1 MVICLEVLIMNI
13 REWFELEPMY
23 AETKV
28 NESVDRMLILCRD
41 ALSEY
46 FSISDSKD
54 INELIQKAYESRDKS
69 LDEPF
74 LEWLLEKGLPRLHNI
89 DFSNLPDNEKL
100 IAMIE
105 IDEFVL
111 ENEMD
116 FSDPEE
122 VRACIIS
129 FVNSLP
135 EYISSCNEIAASI
148 EDEIETTQSF
158 EIAVEENAY
167 EIIDDYIIGELVS
180 GTLDWGSAEQVPFYM
195 EEFTY
200 GNF

>member
-1 MVICLEVLIMNI
+1 MNI

-23 AETKV
+23 ADTKV
-28 NESVDRMLILCRD
+28 NKSVDRMLILCRD

-54 INELIQKAYESRDKS
+54 IKELIQRAYESRDKS
-69 LDEPF
+69 LDESF

-89 DFSNLPDNEKL
+89 DFSNLPDNEKF

-135 EYISSCNEIAASI
+135 EYISSCNEIAVSI
-148 EDEIETTQSF
+148 ESDIESPYSTEF
-158 EIAVEENAY
+158 GIEENAY

-195 EEFTY
+195 GEFTY

>member
-1 MVICLEVLIMNI
+1 MNI

>member
-1 MVICLEVLIMNI
+1 MNI

-148 EDEIETTQSF
+148 EDEIETTHSI
-158 EIAVEENAY
+158 EIAIEENAY

>member
-1 MVICLEVLIMNI
+1 MNI

-89 DFSNLPDNEKL
+89 DFSNLPGNEKL

-135 EYISSCNEIAASI
+135 EYISSCSEIAASI
-148 EDEIETTQSF
+148 EDDIETTHSI
-158 EIAVEENAY
+158 EIAIEENAY

>member
-1 MVICLEVLIMNI
+1 MNI
-13 REWFELEPMY
+13 REWFKLEPMY
-23 AETKV
+23 ADTKV

-54 INELIQKAYESRDKS
+54 IKELIQRAYESKDKS
-69 LDEPF
+69 LDESF
-74 LEWLLEKGLPRLHNI
+74 LEWLSEKGLPQLHNI
-89 DFSNLPDNEKL
+89 DFSNLPDNEKF
-100 IAMIE
+100 ITMIE

-135 EYISSCNEIAASI
+135 EYISSSKEISVSI
-148 EDEIETTQSF
+148 EDDIESPT
-158 EIAVEENAY
+158 IEENAF

>member
-1 MVICLEVLIMNI
+1 MNI

-135 EYISSCNEIAASI
+135 EYISSCSEIAASI
-148 EDEIETTQSF
+148 EDDIETTHSI
-158 EIAVEENAY
+158 EIAIEENAY

>member
-1 MVICLEVLIMNI
+1 MNI

-148 EDEIETTQSF
+148 EDEIETKHSI
-158 EIAVEENAY
+158 EIAIEENAY